1 MLSRSSQFELITQ
14 VELGSNGLLG
24 TVPSEIFQ
32 LLSLEVLD
40 LSKNKIDLRFDDIGQ
55 PMRLDQLFERY
66 RNHFFGRNWSGSQ
79 SQPP

>member
-1 MLSRSSQFELITQ
+1 
-14 VELGSNGLLG
+14 LG

-55 PMRLDQLFERY
+55 PMRLDE
-66 RNHFFGRNWSGSQ
+66 
-79 SQPP
+79 